1 LVKSANPFLT
11 NTQIR
16 QIMTDTAL
24 DTMLPGV
31 DRDTGFGITMAPA
44 AVRAAMSPAP

>member
-1 LVKSANPFLT
+1 MKSTNPFLT

-24 DTMLPGV
+24 DAMSAGP
-31 DRDTGFGITMAPA
+31 DRDAGFGITMAPA